1 MEEQGG
7 MASAVHL
14 IATFAS
20 AVGEP
25 LLKLLV
31 ASLIARAA
39 TTRQSLRQHRQTT
52 IGSTRCLRRLSSKGI
67 PRKRSMQK
75 ALPRANGCLI

>member
-7 MASAVHL
+7 MASVVHF

-20 AVGEP
+20 PVGEP
-25 LLKLLV
+25 FLKLLV
-31 ASLIARAA
+31 AFLIARAA
-39 TTRQSLRQHRQTT
+39 TTRQSLRQHQPTI

-67 PRKRSMQK
+67 PRKRSMRK